1 MDIERIEHC
10 LAKARECEL
19 LAEYAHDRVARY
31 TYRDMAGQWREMA
44 DQIKQLA
51 EDLQRLKE

>member
-1 MDIERIEHC
+1 

-19 LAEYAHDRVARY
+19 LAEYAHDRMARY

-51 EDLQRLKE
+51 EDFQRLKE